1 MKRPLSL
8 TLLAAAGLVLG
19 TPAAAQVGTIDPN
32 AAPPPRADQA
42 ARGQPAP
49 GQVPG
54 QAAPS
59 PESQPV
65 DPGPQGADAAIPP
78 DEAPPAEAPPADAA
92 PLPAGAVAEGSAH
105 DRASADIRG
114 DTVARRDV
122 FSAAEGVFGK
132 GTKGLGDMIEKLLR
146 DQGEPDAYITGRE
159 AGGAFVLGVRY
170 GSGTLHH
177 QIEGDRPIYW
187 TGPSI
192 GFDFGAD
199 ANKVFV
205 LVYNLHDGQKIFHR
219 FPAAEGHAYVV
230 GGFTASYLRRGD
242 VVLIPVRLGVGA
254 RLGVNAGYM
263 RFSEK
268 NRWLPF

>member
-1 MKRPLSL
+1 MKNPFSL
-8 TLLAAAGLVLG
+8 AMLAAAGLALAG
-19 TPAAAQVGTIDPN
+19 PAAAQVGTIDPN
-32 AAPPPRADQA
+32 AAPPPQASQQPPAADQGPSTPLPSSQAVDPGAQDPA
-42 ARGQPAP
+42 APPPADP
-49 GQVPG
+49 G
-54 QAAPS
+54 APS
-59 PESQPV
+59 PA
-65 DPGPQGADAAIPP
+65 QGDAAY
-78 DEAPPAEAPPADAA
+78 AP
-92 PLPAGAVAEGSAH
+92 SAH
-105 DRASADIRG
+105 DRAGADIRG
-114 DTVARRDV
+114 ETVPRRDV
-122 FSAAEGVFGK
+122 FTAAEGVFGK
-132 GTKGLGDMIEKLLR
+132 GAKGLGDMIAKLLR
-146 DQGEPDAYITGRE
+146 EQGEPDAYITGRE

-187 TGPSI
+187 TGPSL

-205 LVYNLHDGQKIFHR
+205 LVYNLHDGQKIFKR
-219 FPAAEGHAYVV
+219 YPAAEGHAYVV